1 MSQDN
6 VQGPAKVSAPLF
18 ERFDNADVRLLIDRF
33 PLAWVSATGADEA
46 SLLPLVGV
54 YDEQGALVELIGH
67 FAVNNP
73 LARLFASDPKALILF
88 SGPSGYISPALAGLR
103 DWGPTWNY
111 AQLRISADIRLEPEG
126 TADALDVLIGKMEAD
141 AEQPW
146 SASELGPRF
155 DRMLP
160 RIMGFR
166 ASVRQLRGIFK
177 LGQDESP
184 AVLHSI
190 LDQLP
195 DPALAEWM
203 RRFNRGRV

>member
-1 MSQDN
+1 MGQDD
-6 VQGPAKVSAPLF
+6 VQNSGSPF

-33 PLAWVSATGADEA
+33 PLAWVSASGADEA

-67 FAVNNP
+67 FAVRNP
-73 LARLFASDPKALILF
+73 LARIFASDPKALILF
-88 SGPSGYISPALAGLR
+88 NGPGGYISPAMAGLR

-111 AQLRISADIRLEPEG
+111 AQLRISADITLEPEA
-126 TADALDVLIGKMEAD
+126 TAAALDVLIDKMEAD
-141 AEQPW
+141 AELPW

-155 DRMLP
+155 DQMLP

-166 ASVRQLRGIFK
+166 ASVRQLKGTFK

-184 AVLHSI
+184 KVLHSI

-195 DPALAEWM
+195 DAALAEWM